1 MDKPELKPFWV
12 DLHVH
17 TLLSPCGELEMGAPE
32 IADKAREAGIDIIGI
47 ADHNTCE
54 NFPGVSSAAKGSP
67 VVLPCIETQSAEDVH
82 ILCVFPSY
90 ETAFAYKEWLW
101 KRIRPIPNDVDTFG
115 YQIVVDG
122 ENNIVK
128 EEETL
133 LIQGAG
139 YEVDQIVAKVQA
151 EGGLAILAHVDRPAF
166 SYPAALGPMPA
177 DYPADAFELSCRLS
191 SEEAQKWR
199 DLYPAP
205 RAFIRSSDS
214 HSLATLS
221 RANCTKM
228 MLKEPTFEEIK
239 KALRGEDGRR
249 ISWPWG

>member
-1 MDKPELKPFWV
+1 MLRPFWV

-32 IADKAREAGIDIIGI
+32 IAEKAREAGLDIIGI
-47 ADHNTCE
+47 ADHNSCE
-54 NFPGVSSAAKGSP
+54 NFPGVSEAAKGNP
-67 VVLPCIETQSAEDVH
+67 VVLPCIETQSAEDIH
-82 ILCVFPSY
+82 ILCVFPNY
-90 ETAFAYKEWLW
+90 DTALAYKEWLW

-115 YQIVVDG
+115 YQIVVDAC
-122 ENNIVK
+122 NNIVK

-139 YEVDQIVAKVQA
+139 YEVDQIVAKVHEVGA
-151 EGGLAILAHVDRPAF
+151 LAILAHVDRPAF

-177 DYPADAFELSCRLS
+177 DYPADAFELSRRLNY
-191 SEEAQKWR
+191 EEAQKWR
-199 DLYPAP
+199 ERYPAP

-214 HSLATLS
+214 HSLDTLS

-228 MLKEPTFEEIK
+228 TLAEPTFEEIR
-239 KALRGEDGRR
+239 KALRSEEGRR